1 MIIVDDQG
9 IDMIAQEINVTVQEI
24 NVIDQEI
31 NVIAQ
36 EIGQKGMMMIIIEM
50 LNVLTMT
57 KVAIEEDLLLEIEG
71 QGAKT
76 EEGQEVETE
85 EGQGV
90 EIEEAEKEIDDNE
103 KIADHVS
110 KVKLYN

>member
-1 MIIVDDQG
+1 V
-9 IDMIAQEINVTVQEI
+9 IAQEINVIAQEI
-24 NVIDQEI
+24 NVIAQEI

-36 EIGQKGMMMIIIEM
+36 EIGLKGMMMIIIEM
-50 LNVLTMT
+50 LNVMTMI
-57 KVAIEEDLLLEIEG
+57 KVAIEGDLLLEIE
-71 QGAKT
+71 
-76 EEGQEVETE
+76 EGQEAEIE
-85 EGQGV
+85 DDQEAEIEDDQGV